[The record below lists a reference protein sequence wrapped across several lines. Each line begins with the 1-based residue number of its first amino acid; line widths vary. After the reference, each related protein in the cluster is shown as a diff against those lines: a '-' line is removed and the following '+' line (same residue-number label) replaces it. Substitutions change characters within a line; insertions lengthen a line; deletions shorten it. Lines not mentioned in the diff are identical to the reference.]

1 MVKPVREKV
10 IIATKSRSLSKG
22 IKVLLAPQEHLQV
35 VSETKTAKELGNIL
49 ELFPLGIVIFDLP
62 NSDKWIPQLKRKKPL
77 SQFLLLNTSSISNE
91 ADLVYRNEGSL
102 ITSIKKLA
110 SKPIPQKVSLEI
122 KTENK
127 FRQVLQQQELSEQ
140 QRNIIELISWGE
152 TNQEIAQKLHL
163 SEPTIKSHISRICL
177 QLGVK
182 KRTQIIA
189 IALRGG
195 LVS

>member
-1 MVKPVREKV
+1 MVKSVREKV
-10 IIATKSRSLSKG
+10 IIATKSRSLSRG
-22 IKVLLAPQEHLQV
+22 IKTLLSLEKHLKV
-35 VSETKTAKELGNIL
+35 VSETQSAEELEKIL
-49 ELFPLGIVIFDLP
+49 RSFPLGIVIFDLP
-62 NSDKWIPQLKRKKPL
+62 DSEKWIPYLKRKKPL
-77 SQFLLLNTSSISNE
+77 SQFLLLETSSTCNE

-122 KTENK
+122 KSENK
-127 FRQVLQQQELSEQ
+127 FQQVLQQQELSERQ
-140 QRNIIELISWGE
+140 KNIIELISWGE

-163 SEPTIKSHISRICL
+163 SEPTIRAYISRICL

-189 IALRGG
+189 IAIRGG